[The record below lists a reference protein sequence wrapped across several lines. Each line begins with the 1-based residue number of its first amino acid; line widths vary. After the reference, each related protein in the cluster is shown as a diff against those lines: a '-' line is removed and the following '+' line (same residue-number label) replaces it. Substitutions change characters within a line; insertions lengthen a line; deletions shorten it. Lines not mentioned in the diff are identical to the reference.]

1 MNHTTIAAA
10 AAALAFA
17 LAPRG
22 PLAGQQPAATAQADH
37 WTWHGQIAAG
47 KSLEI
52 RGINGDI
59 VAESGSGSDVVVT
72 ADKHARRS
80 DPADVTIQVVQDDQG
95 VLICAV
101 YPGSANRCAR
111 DDDYHMNTHDNDVSV
126 DFHAQVP
133 AGIAFAAH
141 NVNGGVEANGLAG
154 RVDAR
159 TVNGGVRISTA
170 AGDAAASTVNG
181 SVTAEVRGQGEGRLS
196 FKTVNGSVNVTLPRA
211 LNADLAAQT
220 VNGSIETD
228 FPITVQGR
236 LTPRRLEGRI
246 GQGGRDL
253 RLETV
258 NGSIRIRA
266 SQ

>member
-1 MNHTTIAAA
+1 MNHTTVAAA

-17 LAPRG
+17 LVPRT
-22 PLAGQQPAATAQADH
+22 PLAAQEATAQGSH
-37 WTWHGQIAAG
+37 WSWHGQVATG

-59 VAESGSGSDVVVT
+59 VAEAGTGNEVVVT

-80 DPADVTIQVVQDDQG
+80 DPDDVRIQVVQDGDG

-101 YPGSANRCAR
+101 YPGSSNRCAR
-111 DDDYHMNTHDNDVSV
+111 DDDYHMNTHDNDVQV

-133 AGIAFAAH
+133 AGIAFAGH
-141 NVNGGVEANGLAG
+141 NVNGDVEASDLAA
-154 RVDAR
+154 RVDAA
-159 TVNGGVRISTA
+159 TVNGGVRISTT
-170 AGDAAASTVNG
+170 AGDASATTVNG
-181 SVTAEVRGQGEGRLS
+181 SVTAEVRGQGDGRLN
-196 FKTVNGSVNVTLPRA
+196 FKTVNGSVTVTLPKS
-211 LNADLAAQT
+211 LNADLEAHT

-228 FPITVQGR
+228 YPITVQGR